1 MITAQL
7 TDLDIRADD
16 LLCHGVAD
24 SMSNLMV
31 AVNQLNCLEPKPD
44 VVLLTGELTDDGSEA
59 AYRKLRECLE
69 RLRIGRES
77 KDGVRSL

>member
-1 MITAQL
+1 
-7 TDLDIRADD
+7 
-16 LLCHGVAD
+16 
-24 SMSNLMV
+24 MSNLV
-31 AVNQLNCLEPKPD
+31 AAVNQLNCLEPSPD
-44 VVLLTGELTDDGSEA
+44 VVPLTGDLTEDGSEA